1 MKLRPFYDEL
11 RIQHHNKISIDSFS
25 LVSIENGLAQLSKD
39 EDFSRQSG
47 DFEERLSK
55 ADEVETIWKIL
66 SRLEQLKQ

>member
-1 MKLRPFYDEL
+1 MMSYEYNTTTAFT
-11 RIQHHNKISIDSFS
+11 IDSLS
-25 LVSIENGLAQLSKD
+25 LVSIENGLAQLSRD